1 MVRYANWSLAA
12 VSVFKSSTPRATH
25 QWPTSSLHAPYYM
38 AKDRLMF
45 ALLAFIILA
54 SLGNCATA
62 ADWTD
67 SRISGPFICRADF
80 NLTEVQGVLDS
91 FAALQTDLVQL
102 LGVAPAKEP
111 IEIYLFHDK
120 ATYAAYMKRY
130 LPDVPNR
137 RAVYVKGQGPGR
149 VFAFWSPEV
158 EVDLRHE
165 CTHALLHA
173 SLPLVPL
180 WLDEGLAQFFE
191 VGAARRAGGHPH
203 LDAIRRNVRWG
214 LWGRVPKLETLESK
228 VKVADMGSNEYR
240 DSWAWVHFMLLGPP
254 AAREE
259 LKAYLAD
266 IQHNT
271 PPGRLSTRLANRLP
285 QLDALYVEHFQQ

>member
-1 MVRYANWSLAA
+1 MFTKSLVPMTRGLRGILLVLAIQIGSSNCGNSANWADARIAGPFTCQADFSLAGLEG
-12 VSVFKSSTPRATH
+12 VLNR
-25 QWPTSSLHAPYYM
+25 
-38 AKDRLMF
+38 F
-45 ALLAFIILA
+45 ALLQA
-54 SLGNCATA
+54 
-62 ADWTD
+62 
-67 SRISGPFICRADF
+67 
-80 NLTEVQGVLDS
+80 
-91 FAALQTDLVQL
+91 DLVQL
-102 LGVAPAKEP
+102 LGIAPAKEP

-120 ATYAAYMKRY
+120 ATYSAYLKRY
-130 LPDVPNR
+130 LPGVPSR
-137 RAVYVKGQGPGR
+137 KALYVKNQGSGR
-149 VFAFWSPEV
+149 VFAFWSQDV

-191 VGAARRAGGHPH
+191 VSAAQRVGSHPH
-203 LDAIRRNVRWG
+203 VDGIRWNVRRG
-214 LWGRVPKLETLESK
+214 EVPKLQMLENK
-228 VKVADMGSNEYR
+228 VDISQMGRTEYR

-285 QLDALYVEHFQQ
+285 QLDSLYIEHFRQQVR

>member
-1 MVRYANWSLAA
+1 M
-12 VSVFKSSTPRATH
+12 FQDPRGV
-25 QWPTSSLHAPYYM
+25 
-38 AKDRLMF
+38 
-45 ALLAFIILA
+45 LLALAILA
-54 SLGNCATA
+54 GLSNCGAA
-62 ADWTD
+62 ADWVDT
-67 SRISGPFICRADF
+67 RISGPFICRADF
-80 NLTEVQGVLDS
+80 PLAKLEGVLDS
-91 FAALQTDLVQL
+91 FAALQTDLVQF
-102 LGVAPAKEP
+102 LGVAPAKEY
-111 IEIYLFHDK
+111 IEIYLFHDR
-120 ATYAAYMKRY
+120 ATYAAYLKRY
-130 LPDVPNR
+130 LPDAPNR
-137 RAVYVKGQGPGR
+137 RAVYVKGQGAGQ
-149 VFAFWSPEV
+149 VFAFGMEGRDV

-203 LDAIRRNVRWG
+203 VDGIRWNVRWG
-214 LWGRVPKLETLESK
+214 QVPKLQTLESK
-228 VKVADMGSNEYR
+228 VTVAEMRQNEYR

-259 LKAYLAD
+259 LRAYLAD

-285 QLDALYVEHFQQ
+285 QLEALYLDHFRQVR

>member
-1 MVRYANWSLAA
+1 MFAGSGAATIRDLRGALVVLAILAGTGDCGESANWTDARIAGPFVCRADFSLAA
-12 VSVFKSSTPRATH
+12 V
-25 QWPTSSLHAPYYM
+25 
-38 AKDRLMF
+38 
-45 ALLAFIILA
+45 
-54 SLGNCATA
+54 
-62 ADWTD
+62 
-67 SRISGPFICRADF
+67 
-80 NLTEVQGVLDS
+80 EGVLDS
-91 FAALQTDLVQL
+91 LGSVQTDLAQL
-102 LGVAPAKEP
+102 LDVAPAKEP
-111 IEIYLFHDK
+111 IEIYLFHDQ

-130 LPDVPNR
+130 LPGVPNR
-137 RAVYVKGQGPGR
+137 RALYVKSQGPGR
-149 VFAFWSPEV
+149 VFAFWSREV

-203 LDAIRRNVRWG
+203 MDGIRWNVRWG
-214 LWGRVPKLETLESK
+214 QVPKLQTLESK
-228 VKVADMGSNEYR
+228 VDVAGMGRTEYR
-240 DSWAWVHFMLLGPP
+240 DCWAWVHFMLLGPP

-259 LKAYLAD
+259 LRAYLAD

-285 QLDALYVEHFQQ
+285 HLDALYIEHFRQ